1 MTSQQARV
9 HAQLLPDVSREA
21 MSFALSGHVAAD
33 VESFVARLPDGWG
46 LAHLTD
52 VVTVLVS
59 ELMSWMAAH
68 GPSEV
73 FTVALTWDEPI
84 LHVEVN
90 DRGDAAPEPTL
101 SRADAE
107 FAVRLLSLPV
117 MEWGADLDS
126 RGRCL
131 WATLH
136 GDRDGSGSDS
146 AESTTP

>member
-9 HAQLLPDVSREA
+9 HAQLLPDVARAA
-21 MSFALSGHVAAD
+21 MSFALSSYVATD
-33 VESFVARLPDGWG
+33 VQAFVARVPAGWG
-46 LAHLTD
+46 LGDLTE
-52 VVTVLVS
+52 TLTALVS
-59 ELMSWMAAH
+59 ELVSWMTAH

-84 LHVEVN
+84 LHVEVS
-90 DRGDAAPEPTL
+90 DRGAIAPEPTL

-117 MEWGADLDS
+117 AEWGADLDS

-131 WATLH
+131 WATLR
-136 GDRDGSGSDS
+136 GDRDGDGSGS
-146 AESTTP
+146 AESAAS